1 MDSNTQKN
9 IQVQISWLKK
19 LASGTL
25 GFNNLSVLRIVY
37 NDKPTSLGSD
47 MITEWILREVE
58 TTAPL
63 YFTTKKLEIVVGGYS
78 CPGADCSVDETI
90 RSMHSELSKMII
102 AQPQT

>member
-47 MITEWILREVE
+47 MITE
-58 TTAPL
+58 
-63 YFTTKKLEIVVGGYS
+63 
-78 CPGADCSVDETI
+78 
-90 RSMHSELSKMII
+90 
-102 AQPQT
+102 